1 MSVSAQ
7 PVSTGSQVQLT
18 PIWVLDIVRSIF
30 TNGFLDPAT
39 EADNPT
45 GASMWYTEADDG
57 LSRPWGQGDVFVN
70 PPFNNIEPFAE
81 RLLARYGRGLLLV
94 PPRTEQRW
102 FQGIAAI
109 YPFLAFSQRIHYEK
123 AGRIKSSC
131 PFPSVMFA
139 FNVSHADEELL
150 RPHGVLLGP
159 A

>member
-1 MSVSAQ
+1 MTVSAQ

-30 TNGFLDPAT
+30 TEGFLDPAT

-57 LSRPWGQGDVFVN
+57 PSRPWGRADVFIN

-81 RLLARYGRGLLLV
+81 RLNDRPQRGLLLV

-102 FQGIAAI
+102 FQKIAATH
-109 YPFLAFSQRIHYEK
+109 PFLAFNQRVHYEK
-123 AGRIKSSC
+123 AGRVKSSR
-131 PFPSVMFA
+131 
-139 FNVSHADEELL
+139 E
-150 RPHGVLLGP
+150 
-159 A
+159 